1 MAPYS
6 DPYTTGTDIGPGQ
19 IMMLYLFPR
28 TSETYILVLGRY
40 FTPLGAG
47 EPNIHMD
54 DYAIRSSTHAQFL
67 HNRPCDFLAPL
78 SQGIKCAFLLT

>member
-28 TSETYILVLGRY
+28 TSETYILVLAAILHPLEQGSQI
-40 FTPLGAG
+40 FTWMIMQFGVL
-47 EPNIHMD
+47 HMLNFYIID
-54 DYAIRSSTHAQFL
+54 HVTFWPPSPRELNVRF
-67 HNRPCDFLAPL
+67 F
-78 SQGIKCAFLLT
+78 